1 MKTNAQKSRWSRILG
16 IIAIVLV
23 NLVILLALIYGFEYY
38 LTLTDPKL
46 KLPMEPVEEKNQYG
60 FREREFAV
68 PKPPGVCRIMAI
80 GDSFTWG
87 KEVWVEE
94 RFTTL
99 LETYL
104 NQAYPNKEFEVIN
117 FGHSGAHTSKERDTL
132 RDHKDLVDPDL
143 VLVGFV
149 LNDPQPRRQTYSVER
164 EQWEQK
170 YGDNIDDFLEEV
182 EKWQLERTAD
192 LIRKALDNFIVKA
205 GIVPRWQDAMQR
217 TYEKDSPQWQQFE
230 QALRDI
236 KSMSDEMD
244 LPQPVFAILNQG
256 TYTDRPTDYSNP
268 DEELLVFLAWYR
280 QAEETAAQLGF
291 NPINF
296 QQEFAEQLSGEIL
309 AVHILDLHP
318 SAAMH
323 RVYAQ
328 KMFDEVSTYVDDG
341 RLCLEESL
349 K

>member
-1 MKTNAQKSRWSRILG
+1 MKTNAQTSRWGRIVG

-23 NLVILLALIYGFEYY
+23 NLLILLALIYGFEYY
-38 LTLTDPKL
+38 LSLTDPKL
-46 KLPMEPVEEKNQYG
+46 KLPPEPVEEINQYG

-99 LETYL
+99 LESYL
-104 NQAYPNKEFEVIN
+104 NQAYPYKKFEVIN

-132 RDHKDLVDPDL
+132 RRYKDTVDPDL
-143 VLVGFV
+143 ILVGFV

-170 YGDNIDDFLEEV
+170 YGNSIDDFLEEV
-182 EKWQLERTAD
+182 EQWRLERTAD

-217 TYEKDSPQWQQFE
+217 TYEQDSPQWQQFE
-230 QALRDI
+230 RALRDI
-236 KSMSDEMD
+236 KSMSDEMG
-244 LPQPVFAILNQG
+244 LPQPIFAVLNQG
-256 TYTDRPTDYSNP
+256 TYTDRPTDYNNP
-268 DEELLVFLAWYR
+268 DEELQVFLAWYW
-280 QAEETAAQLGF
+280 QAEESAAQLGF

-296 QQEFAEQLSGEIL
+296 QEEFADQLDGQIL

-328 KMFDEVSTYVDDG
+328 KMFDEVSKYVDDG
-341 RLCLEESL
+341 RLCPEEPL
-349 K
+349 R